1 MKDITIPA
9 TIGNKQVAV
18 RVSFPHGAAGLG
30 HIYIDN
36 WYQGQI
42 VKREAGWQVF
52 LNERSKLSVEDS
64 EALKEIV
71 AKENDSALPNPGTV
85 Q

>member
-1 MKDITIPA
+1 MKEISIPY
-9 TIGNKQVAV
+9 TIGNKEAAV
-18 RVSFPHGAAGLG
+18 RITFPHGAAGVG
-30 HIYIDN
+30 HIYVDN
-36 WYQGQI
+36 WYQGQV
-42 VKREAGWQVF
+42 VKRDEGWQVF

-64 EALKEIV
+64 QALKEIV